1 MVNEQ
6 NYPWYA
12 QQDGAIKIL
21 YDGFFPIAEAMS
33 PLTLGD
39 AFNIDNLT
47 GKALISVGYMYGLSP
62 TGAYYTGLLWS
73 SENWDEQVWTG
84 EQQAINEQV
93 YKNYIKMKA
102 YINGR
107 PYTLNLLNEALTMLM
122 SGIDGVGFY
131 VTEDTMSF
139 VIHVVATEAAAE
151 AFRQVQLLDYNF
163 LGKPTGISYIISYE
177 EQ

>member
-1 MVNEQ
+1 
-6 NYPWYA
+6 
-12 QQDGAIKIL
+12 
-21 YDGFFPIAEAMS
+21 
-33 PLTLGD
+33 
-39 AFNIDNLT
+39 
-47 GKALISVGYMYGLSP
+47 
-62 TGAYYTGLLWS
+62 
-73 SENWDEQVWTG
+73 
-84 EQQAINEQV
+84 
-93 YKNYIKMKA
+93 MKA